1 MSSIQPGQE
10 GKGLLARQM
19 FEPSDLQITGKSVK
33 QTANVHWLEGEKNC
47 TSYWNFTELS
57 GQNTSDQI
65 EIEANMFVESKNSR
79 KKKIP
84 VNVIINN
91 PDTGKSQTETLT
103 VSNNKPALLQ
113 LGGNILEGST
123 TVTISM
129 APKHLGDFIGIKPD
143 SVRLFHGKK
152 SFEYNFLKG
161 LTVISAQFVLMVVIA
176 TLGSTFFSLPVNI
189 LFCLFI
195 FFCGNITDFMRDIST
210 VINLSAAHD
219 HNHDHGMSAVVKTP
233 VRWQFS

>member
-1 MSSIQPGQE
+1 
-10 GKGLLARQM
+10 
-19 FEPSDLQITGKSVK
+19 
-33 QTANVHWLEGEKNC
+33 
-47 TSYWNFTELS
+47 
-57 GQNTSDQI
+57 
-65 EIEANMFVESKNSR
+65 MFVESKNSR

-210 VINLSAAHD
+210 VINLSASHD
-219 HNHDHGMSAVVKTP
+219 HNHDHGMSAVVKNPGTLAVLLNNFLTTP
-233 VRWQFS
+233 LITLTSPSKKFLSVWGICFYIVYFVCRHHS